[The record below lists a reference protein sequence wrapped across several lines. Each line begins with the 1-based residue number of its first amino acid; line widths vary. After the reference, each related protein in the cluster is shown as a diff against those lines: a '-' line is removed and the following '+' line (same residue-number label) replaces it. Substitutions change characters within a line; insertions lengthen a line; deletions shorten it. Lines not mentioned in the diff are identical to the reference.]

1 MRAEDILPDDTHQIE
16 KSGTVIR
23 KGSVA
28 AFLANAKCWSDP
40 TTSPDE
46 RATAERD
53 ILAALP
59 ALRASGCSRCWP
71 FATLPCRDAST
82 PAEPTARGQDR
93 MMAGVSRAPLT
104 RGGRPVHSSPHLDV
118 ETVTLGITPDG
129 GATSVNARIIR
140 ETIASP
146 SV

>member
-59 ALRASGCSRCWP
+59 ALRALGL
-71 FATLPCRDAST
+71 FEVLAVRD
-82 PAEPTARGQDR
+82 PALQRRLD
-93 MMAGVSRAPLT
+93 AG
-104 RGGRPVHSSPHLDV
+104 
-118 ETVTLGITPDG
+118 
-129 GATSVNARIIR
+129 
-140 ETIASP
+140 
-146 SV
+146 